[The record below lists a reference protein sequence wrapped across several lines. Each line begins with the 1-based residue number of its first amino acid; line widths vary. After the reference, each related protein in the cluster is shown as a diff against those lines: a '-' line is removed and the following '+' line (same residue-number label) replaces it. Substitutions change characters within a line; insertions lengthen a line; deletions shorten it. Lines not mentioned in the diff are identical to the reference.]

1 MAAAVESSERD
12 HHHPPWLDGVELL
25 RDATDNKC
33 LLSTGLV
40 GLDSFLHGGL
50 RVGQLTE
57 LVGQSSS
64 GKTQFCLRFAA
75 SVAKINR
82 RSSVVYIDTGN
93 SFSSRRIEQFVRDE
107 RTDIVQRAMS
117 RILCHSVFDIFSLF
131 DTLHQFELKLR
142 SQESKE
148 EEEDCMATR
157 LLIID
162 SISSLITPILGGTS
176 SQGRALMT
184 SLGFLLKKLAHEHN
198 IAVLVTNH
206 MVGAGEGGSLKP
218 ALGESWKSIP
228 HVRLMLSRS
237 HGSNSCKFSTLKH
250 PSMAS
255 GRSASFTIE

>member
-1 MAAAVESSERD
+1 MPSVNWTRWVCSFLLPFCIQFLCSVKL
-12 HHHPPWLDGVELL
+12 PCLNCLLL
-25 RDATDNKC
+25 RYFPR
-33 LLSTGLV
+33 
-40 GLDSFLHGGL
+40 LDSFLHGGL

-93 SFSSRRIEQFVRDE
+93 SFSSRRIEQFVRDSE

-142 SQESKE
+142 SQE

-250 PSMAS
+250 PSMVS
-255 GRSASFTIE
+255 

>member
-1 MAAAVESSERD
+1 MPSVNWTRWVCSFLLPFCIQFLCSVKL
-12 HHHPPWLDGVELL
+12 PCLNCLLL
-25 RDATDNKC
+25 RYFPR
-33 LLSTGLV
+33 
-40 GLDSFLHGGL
+40 LDSFLHGGL

-64 GKTQFCLRFAA
+64 GKTQAL
-75 SVAKINR
+75 
-82 RSSVVYIDTGN
+82 
-93 SFSSRRIEQFVRDE
+93 
-107 RTDIVQRAMS
+107 
-117 RILCHSVFDIFSLF
+117 
-131 DTLHQFELKLR
+131 

-250 PSMAS
+250 PSMVS
-255 GRSASFTIE
+255 